1 MSKIDYFS
9 AATSV
14 PGPPTARPSRRPLPR
29 LVPVVAVL
37 VVAVAAG
44 CAFLLLRSG
53 PIDHRPVVLPDA
65 LAGYAVADPGLQFS
79 QAADWR
85 AGMREDFGDRPWDGR
100 AYGGVPGPL
109 IHLVVVRGDSDK
121 KGSLTTVRE
130 PFTKIGDV
138 TCTQTFQT
146 VALPG
151 QSESGPKRMD
161 RWAQCW
167 RSDDSLTVSVL
178 VVLTTPQF
186 VPTAAAAVEEAW
198 ALQE

>member
-14 PGPPTARPSRRPLPR
+14 PGPPTAPSRRYLPR
-29 LVPVVAVL
+29 LVPVVAIL
-37 VVAVAAG
+37 VVAVAVVA
-44 CAFLLLRSG
+44 AFVMRAG
-53 PIDHRPVVLPDA
+53 PIDRRPVVLPDA
-65 LAGYAVADPGLQFS
+65 LAGYTVADARLQFS

-109 IHLVVVRGDSDK
+109 IHLVVVRGASDK

-130 PFTKIGDV
+130 PFMKIRDV
-138 TCTQTFQT
+138 TCTQTFQ
-146 VALPG
+146 AISLPG
-151 QSESGPKRMD
+151 RSESGAKRMD
-161 RWAQCW
+161 DWVQCW
-167 RSDDSLTVSVL
+167 RGDDTLTVSVL
-178 VVLTTPQF
+178 VVLTSAQF
-186 VPTAAAAVEEAW
+186 VPTAAAAVEAAW